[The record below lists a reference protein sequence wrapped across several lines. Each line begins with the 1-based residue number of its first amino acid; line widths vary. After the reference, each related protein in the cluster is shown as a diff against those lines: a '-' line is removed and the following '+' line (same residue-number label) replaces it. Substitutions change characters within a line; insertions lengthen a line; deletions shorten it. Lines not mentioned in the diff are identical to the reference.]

1 MRKLLEQKKEHA
13 LKHQE
18 TMAAEAAKAEIER
31 VMREQQEEQRRIRE
45 AEEQKKREQEEEI
58 KRQKLAERGLEDLVS
73 EAAKLEFTEL
83 VEVDHQ
89 MNELEHQKSK
99 EEIFDPEARFLKDE
113 EDQIQKFYEKLF
125 PPDMKKH
132 GMPDFS
138 NFLQIL
144 KDNELRQAGKI
155 GEIFQAPIIQ
165 QSELIF

>member
-1 MRKLLEQKKEHA
+1 MRKLLEQKKEEA

-18 TMAAEAAKAEIER
+18 TLAADAAKAEIER
-31 VMREQQEEQRRIRE
+31 VLREQQE
-45 AEEQKKREQEEEI
+45 AEEQKKRELEEEI
-58 KRQKLAERGLEDLVS
+58 KRQKLAEKGLEDLVS
-73 EAAKLEFTEL
+73 EAEKFEFTEL

-89 MNELEHQKSK
+89 MNDLEHERSK
-99 EEIFDPEARFLKDE
+99 EEIYDPEARFLKDE

-144 KDNELRQAGKI
+144 KDNEMKQAGKI
-155 GEIFQAPIIQ
+155 GEIF
-165 QSELIF
+165 